1 MQYWMPTIL
10 NPSSGCLRRCER
22 KTFGQTLVYVIQ
34 SAFQTPVHSTNTQEM
49 ERYFYTYVGAAVYCH
64 GSTAVVKWA
73 NILFNL
79 LEGIKLEDEE
89 MSMDPPGYPA
99 PPPPVGVAPP
109 VYPSPPGPSGDGGS
123 GNNSFINL
131 LSLSLIHETAAKN
144 KANIEYTQ
152 TPTGPPHTPVW
163 TVRCL
168 GM

>member
-1 MQYWMPTIL
+1 
-10 NPSSGCLRRCER
+10 
-22 KTFGQTLVYVIQ
+22 
-34 SAFQTPVHSTNTQEM
+34 M
-49 ERYFYTYVGAAVYCH
+49 ERYFYIYVGAAVYCH
-64 GSTAVVKWA
+64 GSTAVVNWA

-79 LEGIKLEDEE
+79 LEGIKPEDEE
-89 MSMDPPGYPA
+89 MTMDPPGYPA
-99 PPPPVGVAPP
+99 PPPPAGVAPP
-109 VYPSPPGPSGDGGS
+109 VYPNPSGPSGDGGS
-123 GNNSFINL
+123 GNNSFVNL